1 MSVESYYSI
10 GSIAIEK
17 SRFRTAAYVGLHRA
31 AVITIAHASAFRKE
45 SCETFQTYAMYPFR
59 LIIQFRCIRY

>member
-17 SRFRTAAYVGLHRA
+17 SCFRTAAYVGLHRA
-31 AVITIAHASAFRKE
+31 AVIMIAHASAFRVAKNLARRFKP
-45 SCETFQTYAMYPFR
+45 T
-59 LIIQFRCIRY
+59 RCIRFVLLFNFAV